1 MKLPIYLYGH
11 PVLRKQAQPI
21 TPDYPELKKF
31 IADMFETMDNSDGV
45 GLAAPQVGRADR
57 IVVIDGNAVAEAYP
71 ECAGYRLALI
81 NPELEVL
88 DGEEIS
94 RPEGCLSLPGINEDV
109 KRVENIRL
117 RWFDEDFNEHEQV
130 MTGFLARI
138 VQHELDHLEGEVFT
152 DHISGIRRQL
162 IRSKLNNI
170 VTGKTR
176 AEYPVRY
183 ADGKKR

>member
-11 PVLRKQAQPI
+11 PVLRKKAEPI
-21 TPDYPELKKF
+21 TSDYPDLKKF

-57 IVVIDGNAVAEAYP
+57 IVVIDASVVADTYP
-71 ECAGYRLALI
+71 ECAGKRMALI

-88 DGEEIS
+88 EGETIS
-94 RPEGCLSLPGINEDV
+94 RPEGCLSLPGISEDV

-117 RWFDEDFNEHEQV
+117 RWFDEDFNPHEEI
-130 MTGFLARI
+130 MTGFLSRI
-138 VQHELDHLEGEVFT
+138 VQHELDHLEGQVFT
-152 DHISGIRRQL
+152 DHISAIRRQL

-176 AEYPVRY
+176 ADYPTRSVR
-183 ADGKKR
+183 KR